1 MISLWT
7 AATGMES
14 MKFKIEVIANNLANT
29 NTDGFKRTE
38 VDFSDLLYQ
47 YRRTPSVGD
56 SPTGTSVGLGVKVS
70 GTAIMHKQGSMKVTE
85 NQMDL
90 AINGRGFFKF
100 KDAVTGQD
108 VFSRN
113 GAIKQDNTGAFVS
126 TTGFILDPAITL
138 SPEQQFS
145 HMSEDGKVWV
155 RTAGTGTLTQA
166 SQLTLTDFPNPAGLQ
181 AIGNS
186 YFIPT
191 GASGEPI
198 TGNPKLNG
206 LGSVVSGA
214 LEASNV
220 QIVHEM
226 VALIST
232 QKAFDT
238 NSKVVSVSDKMMDT
252 ANNLTR

>member
-38 VDFSDLLYQ
+38 VDFSDILYQ
-47 YRRTPSVGD
+47 YRKSPTIGD
-56 SPTGTSVGLGVKVS
+56 SPTGLSVGLGAKVA
-70 GTAIMHKQGSMKVTE
+70 GTTIQHKQGSFKVTE
-85 NQMDL
+85 NQLDW
-90 AINGRGFFKF
+90 AINGKGFFRLV
-100 KDAVTGQD
+100 DPQGNIAY
-108 VFSRN
+108 SRS
-113 GAIKQDNTGAFVS
+113 GAFKQDETGRLVNTFGWA
-126 TTGFILDPAITL
+126 LDPTITIT
-138 SPEQQFS
+138 QDQTFS
-145 HMSEDGKVWV
+145 HISEDGTVWA
-155 RTAGTGTLTQA
+155 RQAGSTILQNLGRINI
-166 SQLTLTDFPNPAGLQ
+166 SIFPNPAGLE

-186 YFIPT
+186 MYYET
-191 GASGEPI
+191 LASGAQQAAP
-198 TGNPKLNG
+198 PKTPG
-206 LGSVVSGA
+206 YGSIVGGA

-226 VALIST
+226 VDLIST

-238 NSKVVSVSDKMMDT
+238 NSKVVTVSDKMMDT